1 VQGRPDGDLVVR
13 ARRGSAPAREA
24 LFRRHWQPAWRR
36 AFAITGRRALADD
49 VAQDALVRAFDRL
62 DDLQDPQ
69 RFAAWL
75 GRIVTHRA
83 LDALRAESRLT
94 ELGSAEAL
102 AVEWVD
108 RAGAD
113 GDLQSAVAA
122 LDPDRRAAIVMRYWL
137 DLAPAEIAA
146 ALELPVGT
154 VHSRLARG
162 LADLRA
168 ALEEVDRA

>member
-1 VQGRPDGDLVVR
+1 MQGRSDGALVAR
-13 ARRGSAPAREA
+13 ARRGSVPAREA
-24 LFRRHWQPAWRR
+24 LFRRHWRDAWRR
-36 AFAITGRRALADD
+36 AYALTGRRALADD
-49 VAQDALVRAFDRL
+49 VAQDAMVRAFERL
-62 DDLQDPQ
+62 DDLQDVS
-69 RFAAWL
+69 RFGAWL

-94 ELGSAEAL
+94 DLGSAETL

-113 GDLQSAVAA
+113 GDLQAAVAA
-122 LDPDRRAAIVMRYWL
+122 LSPDRRAAVVMRYWL
-137 DLAPAEIAA
+137 DLTPAEIAE

-162 LADLRA
+162 LADLRE

>member
-1 VQGRPDGDLVVR
+1 VAD
-13 ARRGSAPAREA
+13 ARRGSVPAREA
-24 LFRRHWQPAWRR
+24 LFRRHWPVAWRR
-36 AFAITGRRALADD
+36 AYAVTGRRALADD

-62 DDLQDPQ
+62 GDLEDPD

-94 ELGSAEAL
+94 ELGSGESL

-108 RAGAD
+108 RIGAD
-113 GDLQSAVAA
+113 GELQAAVAA
-122 LDPDRRAAIVMRYWL
+122 LPPERRAAIVMRYWL
-137 DLAPAEIAA
+137 DLTPAEIAD

-154 VHSRLARG
+154 VHSRLSRG
-162 LADLRA
+162 LRDLRG
-168 ALEEVDRA
+168 ALEVDRA